1 MQHYTQ
7 WRSSPQHTHA
17 HKQRNILFYVQ
28 GNENK
33 DWQLL
38 SPSASNNKLLA
49 IVEFWFK
56 YLSKSDIKILILS
69 SEKIIVSWENKKFHQ
84 TGKKKKIPIVY
95 FLKKMYFEH
104 ELSCAVLSCSVMSD
118 SLPPHGLQHAR
129 PPCPS
134 PTPGAYSNS
143 CPLSR
148 DAMQPPHLLSLPSP
162 PTFNLSQHQGLFQW
176 ASSSHQVVKILELQ
190 QESFW
195 WIFSWFPLGLTGL
208 IL

>member
-1 MQHYTQ
+1 MAVKEWLDAKAQCNLAGNVLGLIREENVIVLNHMQHYTQ

-104 ELSCAVLSCSVMSD
+104 ELSCAVLSCSVMSN
-118 SLPPHGLQHAR
+118 SA
-129 PPCPS
+129 
-134 PTPGAYSNS
+134 TPWTVA
-143 CPLSR
+143 C
-148 DAMQPPHLLSLPSP
+148 
-162 PTFNLSQHQGLFQW
+162 
-176 ASSSHQVVKILELQ
+176 
-190 QESFW
+190 
-195 WIFSWFPLGLTGL
+195 
-208 IL
+208 